1 MRGGILALA
10 LLTGATW
17 LQAQNLAG
25 VRAIAAGGN
34 TSFALLSDGTVW
46 TWGNNE
52 YGQLGD
58 GTLTNR
64 TSPVRVS
71 GLTDAVVISGRLAV
85 KRDGT
90 VWQWGEHLDPSTGA
104 PIINKEPVQVSGL
117 TEIVAAA
124 GGSAHSLA
132 LRSDGTV
139 WAWGLNSLGELGV
152 GMPSAPSPPVGAPST
167 PLASGEPFPPMTLP
181 GRATPVQVSGL
192 TDMAAVAT
200 GSWHSLALK
209 RDGTVWSW
217 GENGDG
223 LLGDGLTLNLNGVT
237 ISPDRWAPAQ
247 VGGLSDVVA
256 VAPGYGHNLA
266 LKADGTV
273 WAWGFNGHG
282 QLGDGTTETRTTP
295 VKISGLAGVIKIA
308 AGDAHSM
315 AVKRDGTVWVW
326 GSNATGQLG
335 DGTTADRLSPVQA
348 ALTGTAAV
356 AGGQFHSLALKDDG
370 TVWAWGR
377 DEYGQLGEG
386 TQLPQLS
393 RLGPLQ
399 VGGVTGVRKIA
410 AGSTHSLAVKDDGTV
425 WAWGG
430 NTAGELGDGTR
441 NALLLP
447 GRSTPAQVS
456 GLGGAVAIAGASGYS
471 LAVTGDGGVWKWGLT
486 DYKQWPEAHASPARV
501 SGLTGVVAVATGT
514 SYHLAV
520 GGDGSLWEWGFNLDL
535 IFGPLNLDPALV
547 SGLTEVE
554 VAAAALGQNLALK
567 RDGTVWEWGPGWG
580 RSGRTPTRVSGLT
593 DVVSVAAG
601 CSVWWQS
608 CHGLALKRDGTV
620 WAWGDN
626 ESGQLGDGTTTGR
639 TAPLP
644 IGGLSQ
650 VVAIA
655 ARNFADAHDVAVKSD
670 GTVWEWP
677 TAGQSTPVQVAGL
690 SGIVAIA
697 EGAAHTLALRRDGT
711 VWACGSNQSGQLGV
725 ETIVTR
731 TTPVQV
737 VAPAA
742 P

>member
-1 MRGGILALA
+1 MRGAILALA
-10 LLTGATW
+10 FLWGAAP
-17 LQAQNLAG
+17 LHAQNLAG
-25 VRAIAAGGN
+25 VKAIVASGN

-46 TWGNNE
+46 AWGYNE

-58 GTLTNR
+58 QTLTNR
-64 TSPVRVS
+64 TAPVRVS
-71 GLTDAVVISGRLAV
+71 GLTDAAAISGRLAV
-85 KRDGT
+85 KLDGT
-90 VWQWGEHLDPSTGA
+90 VWQWGEHLDPSGGA
-104 PIINKEPVQVSGL
+104 LVINKEPVQVSGL
-117 TEIVAAA
+117 TEIVAVA
-124 GGSAHSLA
+124 GSYAYSLA

-139 WAWGLNSLGELGV
+139 WAWGLNTLGELGD
-152 GMPSAPSPPVGAPST
+152 GMPPSPSPPVGAPST
-167 PLASGEPFPPMTLP
+167 PPPSGEPFPSRTLP
-181 GRATPVQVSGL
+181 GRAT
-192 TDMAAVAT
+192 A
-200 GSWHSLALK
+200 
-209 RDGTVWSW
+209 
-217 GENGDG
+217 
-223 LLGDGLTLNLNGVT
+223 
-237 ISPDRWAPAQ
+237 AQ
-247 VGGLSDVVA
+247 VGGLTDMVAIAAGLGHGLALRSDGTVWAWGLNALGDMGDGITPGPFTTLPGRVTPAQVSGVTDVVA
-256 VAPGYGHNLA
+256 VAAGYGHNLA

-295 VKISGLAGVIKIA
+295 VQVSGLAGVIKIA

-315 AVKRDGTVWVW
+315 AVNRDGTVWVW
-326 GSNATGQLG
+326 GSNAAGQLG
-335 DGTTADRLSPVQA
+335 DGTTADRLLPVQA
-348 ALTGTAAV
+348 ALTRAAAV
-356 AGGQFHSLALKDDG
+356 AGGQLHSLALKDDG

-377 DEYGQLGEG
+377 DEYGQLGGG

-393 RLGPLQ
+393 GLGPLQ
-399 VGGVTGVRKIA
+399 VGGVSGVREIA
-410 AGSTHSLAVKDDGTV
+410 AGSTHSLALKDDGTV
-425 WAWGG
+425 WAWGN
-430 NTAGELGDGTR
+430 NTAGQLGDGTR
-441 NALLLP
+441 SPQSVP

-456 GLGGAVAIAGASGYS
+456 DLPRVVAIAGASSYS
-471 LAVTGDGGVWKWGLT
+471 LAVTADGGVWKWGLT
-486 DYKQWPEAHASPARV
+486 DYEGGPPEAHAPPPLRV
-501 SGLTGVVAVATGT
+501 SGLAGAVAVATGT

-535 IFGPLNLDPALV
+535 IFGPPNLDPAPV

-554 VAAAALGQNLALK
+554 AAAAALGQNLALK

-626 ESGQLGDGTTTGR
+626 DSGQLGDGTTTGR
-639 TAPLP
+639 TTPLP

-711 VWACGSNQSGQLGV
+711 VWAWGSNQSGQLGV

-737 VAPAA
+737 VAPA